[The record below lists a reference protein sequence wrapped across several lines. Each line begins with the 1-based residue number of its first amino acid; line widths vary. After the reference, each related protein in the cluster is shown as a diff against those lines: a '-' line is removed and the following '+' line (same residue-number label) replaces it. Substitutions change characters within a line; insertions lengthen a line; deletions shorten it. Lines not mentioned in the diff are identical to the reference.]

1 MSTGDEPPNLSA
13 IAPPKMVLSMSL
25 QLSYGTAAETDFK
38 PTGRNWPPI
47 FVWSTQFVATVGL
60 PQTALPVDL
69 THSSGRR
76 PLFARPGDLRR
87 GNGAAFEIS
96 GALLASG

>member
-38 PTGRNWPPI
+38 PTGRNWPPDFRLVNSI
-47 FVWSTQFVATVGL
+47 CR
-60 PQTALPVDL
+60 D
-69 THSSGRR
+69 GRI
-76 PLFARPGDLRR
+76 AA
-87 GNGAAFEIS
+87 NGAT
-96 GALLASG
+96 G